1 MLNYEFKKIKDTYI
15 LRLNKGAEIIQSI
28 KDFCNENNIKTG
40 TVQGIWAVN
49 SATFGFFNP
58 ENKKYQER
66 TFSDPREITSLLGNI
81 TTKNGEIYLHLHMNT
96 SGADYNTI
104 GGHLISATISLTGEI
119 FITQIDTAIERFHDE
134 NTGLNLFKF

>member
-40 TVQGIWAVN
+40 TVQGIGAVN

-66 TFSDPREITSLLGNI
+66 TFSDPREMEQFQKDVI
-81 TTKNGEIYLHLHMNT
+81 
-96 SGADYNTI
+96 
-104 GGHLISATISLTGEI
+104 
-119 FITQIDTAIERFHDE
+119 Q
-134 NTGLNLFKF
+134 